1 MSWVLLGSFF
11 ALSLVGVPLAISL
24 GLATTLTFLLFDL
37 PLSLLAQRMY
47 SSMNS
52 FLLVAVPLFI
62 LAGNVMGG
70 GGISDRIFFAAN
82 SVVGRWRGGLGQVNI
97 IASMIFGGISGSS
110 VADVSG
116 LGPLEIKAMEE
127 RRYPKPYAAALTM
140 VTSTLASV
148 VPPSILMIIAAT
160 AAGQSVGATLAG
172 GLGPA
177 VLVATLFMILNYY
190 LAVRRQYGEVLAM
203 GLRDA
208 VWNLLVAVP
217 ALGAPVII
225 MGGIFAGIMTPTE
238 AAGMAVLYAL
248 AVGALIYR
256 QVKWRE
262 LPRMII
268 DTGITT
274 GTILFIAM
282 CASVATYVFTVDGL
296 PIKVSNI
303 ILSLSED
310 PFTVIL
316 LMGVVF
322 VIIGMFMDIIAAILI
337 LTPVLMPTA
346 LTVGINPIHFVVFM
360 VTALAVGLSTPPVG
374 ICLFATSQVSN
385 LSVERIVQAAVPFY
399 LAMIAALGLLAF
411 FPDIILF
418 PVQLFM

>member
-1 MSWVLLGSFF
+1 MSWVLLGTFF
-11 ALSLVGVPLAISL
+11 ALSLVGIPLAISL
-24 GLATTLTFLLFDL
+24 GLATILTLVLFDL
-37 PLSLLAQRMY
+37 PLSLIAQRMY

-62 LAGNVMGG
+62 LAGSVMGRG
-70 GGISDRIFFAAN
+70 GVSDRIFFAAN

-140 VTSTLASV
+140 VTATLASV

-160 AAGQSVGATLAG
+160 AAGQSVGASLAG

-177 VLVATLFMILNYY
+177 VVFAVMFIALNYW
-190 LAVRRQYGEVLAM
+190 LALRRGYGDVVSTGFREAVGHVLIAI
-203 GLRDA
+203 
-208 VWNLLVAVP
+208 P

-225 MGGIFAGIMTPTE
+225 LGGIFGGIMTPTE

-256 QVKWRE
+256 RVNWRE
-262 LPRMII
+262 VPRMII
-268 DTGITT
+268 DTGVTT

-296 PIKVSNI
+296 PGKVTNA
-303 ILSLSED
+303 ILSLSQD
-310 PFTVIL
+310 PTMVLL
-316 LMGVVF
+316 LMGVVL
-322 VIIGMFMDIIAAILI
+322 VVVGMFMDIIAAILI

-346 LTVGINPIHFVVFM
+346 MTVGINPIHFVVFL

-374 ICLFATSQVSN
+374 ICLFATAQVSGI
-385 LSVERIVQAAVPFY
+385 SVERITQAALPFY
-399 LAMIAALGLLAF
+399 VVMLIGLVVLAAFPALT
-411 FPDIILF
+411 LF
-418 PVQLFM
+418 PVRLFM